1 MEIPEVPLPLVVPL
15 SCDTFFFSQS
25 NLCLNCQFHLHPFDP
40 LFIPIATVTTC
51 FSENIC
57 PVRVTS
63 LETNSAI
70 IFQKVSLRE
79 VTRLRQNEIPKALVL
94 DKTVFDHLQYSGPA
108 VHLPVRGLPAG
119 GEEVRQN
126 SECLT

>member
-1 MEIPEVPLPLVVPL
+1 METPEVPLPLVVPL
-15 SCDTFFFSQS
+15 SCNTFFFSQS
-25 NLCLNCQFHLHPFDP
+25 NLCLNCQFHLHPFNP
-40 LFIPIATVTTC
+40 LFIPIATVPTC

-57 PVRVTS
+57 PVCVTS

-70 IFQKVSLRE
+70 ILQKVSLRE
-79 VTRLRQNEIPKALVL
+79 VTRLRQNEIPEALVL
-94 DKTVFDHLQYSGPA
+94 DKTVFDHLQYSGPT
-108 VHLPVRGLPAG
+108 VHLLARGLPAG